1 MRVAPFSCSV
11 FVLAWAVGPLSR
23 RTWEPARLCGAPR
36 REPHVVGARTGG
48 AHRWTAAGAWTATA
62 AGGGVEQWG
71 GPSRPRGRLGSVGEC
86 SGGWIQAGATRKRG
100 ETVQRGAAPG
110 RCKKGQKR
118 EEEPATWDRLAYK
131 VRLRQVVG
139 QNCDYE
145 VKRKTNDILASSKT
159 TMSTCP
165 QDAHPLGRA
174 RPSPLRG
181 CSHPHSRRLRA
192 STGARQRPL
201 PWPRLGRGP
210 PSYSSLN
217 TRALARGRLPSH
229 GK

>member
-1 MRVAPFSCSV
+1 MGAGTPVWRI
-11 FVLAWAVGPLSR
+11 
-23 RTWEPARLCGAPR
+23 APR
-36 REPHVVGARTGG
+36 TTRCGC
-48 AHRWTAAGAWTATA
+48 AHRRGPQMDRRGRMDGD
-62 AGGGVEQWG
+62 GGRRGVEQWG

-139 QNCDYE
+139 QNYDYE

-210 PSYSSLN
+210 PSYSSLH